1 MYIGKSKTAILTP
14 FFLSIS
20 YIEYVKRFFIKLVFI
35 ISMPF
40 WDKDAET
47 LPRDKLEALQVKR
60 LKDTIARCRRSI
72 FYKNRLK
79 EIDEARFSKP
89 EDVTTL
95 PFTTKND
102 LRISY
107 DFGLVTVP
115 KDEIIRMHSSSGTT
129 GKATVIFHTRKDIET
144 WADLVARCIVMT
156 GAGKGDVFQN
166 IISYGLFTGGLGL
179 HYGAEKV
186 GMLTIPSGVGNT
198 KRQIQLMK
206 DFNTTVFH
214 ATPSYILYV
223 AEVMVQEGYDPKEF
237 DLRIGFVGAEPHSEK
252 TRQRIEDTYDIDAY
266 NSYGMSELNGPG
278 VAFECE
284 EKNGMHLWE
293 DKYLLEIVD
302 PQTGEELG
310 PGEEGELVVTTLDRE
325 AMPILRY
332 RTGDLARIVDEGER
346 CACGRTHVRISRI
359 KGRSDD
365 MLIVRGVN
373 LYPSQV
379 EDALMSFPEV
389 AATYQIVLERESSLD
404 SLTVRVELNPKMFDG
419 DLRKL
424 KKLEDDI
431 TKSIQDEIVVR
442 PKVEFHELGS
452 LPRSEGKAVR
462 VIDLRGEL

>member
-1 MYIGKSKTAILTP
+1 MA
-14 FFLSIS
+14 
-20 YIEYVKRFFIKLVFI
+20 
-35 ISMPF
+35 F
-40 WDKDAET
+40 WDKEAET
-47 LPRDKLEALQVKR
+47 LPRAELEKLQVKR
-60 LKDTIARCRRSI
+60 LKDTVARCRRSI
-72 FYKNRLK
+72 FYRNRLK
-79 EIDEARFSKP
+79 DIDESRFSKP
-89 EDVTTL
+89 KDVTTL

-102 LRISY
+102 LRMNY
-107 DFGLVTVP
+107 NFGLVTVP

-144 WADLVARCIVMT
+144 WSDLVARCIVMT

-166 IISYGLFTGGLGL
+166 IISYGMFTGGLGL

-223 AEVMVQEGYDPKEF
+223 SEVMVQEGFDPKEF

-252 TRQRIEDTYDIDAY
+252 TRQRIEDTYDIDAF

-293 DKYLLEIVD
+293 DNYLLEVVN
-302 PQTGEELG
+302 PQTGEALG

-325 AMPILRY
+325 AMPLLRY
-332 RTGDLARIVDEGER
+332 RTGDLAKIIDSGDK
-346 CACGRTHVRISRI
+346 CSCGRTHVRISRI
-359 KGRSDD
+359 KGRGDD

-373 LYPSQV
+373 LYPSQI
-379 EDALMSFPEV
+379 EDVLMSFPEV

-404 SLTVRVELNPKMFDG
+404 SLTVKVELNPKMFDG

-424 KKLEDDI
+424 KNLEAALS
-431 TKSIQDEIVVR
+431 KSIQDEIAVR
-442 PKVEFHELGS
+442 PEIEFHEPGS

>member
-1 MYIGKSKTAILTP
+1 
-14 FFLSIS
+14 
-20 YIEYVKRFFIKLVFI
+20 
-35 ISMPF
+35 MPF
-40 WDKDAET
+40 WDKEAET
-47 LPRDKLEALQVKR
+47 LPRADLEELQVKR
-60 LKDTIARCRRSI
+60 LKATIARSRRSV
-72 FYKNRLK
+72 FYRTRLK
-79 EIDEARFSKP
+79 EIDESRFTKP
-89 EDVTTL
+89 EDVALL
-95 PFTTKND
+95 PFTTKTD
-102 LRISY
+102 LRNNY

-115 KDEIIRMHSSSGTT
+115 REEIIRMHASSGTT

-144 WADLVARCIVMT
+144 WAELVARCIVMT

-206 DFNTTVFH
+206 DFKTTVFH
-214 ATPSYILYV
+214 ATPSYILYIS
-223 AEVMVQEGYDPKEF
+223 EVMVQEGYDPKEF
-237 DLRIGFVGAEPHSEK
+237 DLRIGFVGAEPHSEN
-252 TRQRIEDTYDIDAY
+252 TRQRIEDIFDIDAY

-293 DKYLLEIVD
+293 DRYLLEVVD

-310 PGEEGELVVTTLDRE
+310 TGEEGELVVTTLDRE
-325 AMPILRY
+325 AMPIIRY

-359 KGRSDD
+359 KGRTDD
-365 MLIVRGVN
+365 MLIVKGVN
-373 LYPSQV
+373 LYPSQI
-379 EDALMSFPEV
+379 EDVLMSFPEV
-389 AATYQIVLERESSLD
+389 ATTYQIVLERVSSLD
-404 SLTVRVELNPKMFDG
+404 TLTVRVELNPKLFDG
-419 DLRKL
+419 DLQKL
-424 KKLEDDI
+424 KKLEDEI
-431 TKSIQDEIVVR
+431 TENIQDEIVVR
-442 PKVEFHELGS
+442 PNVEFHEPGS